1 MTQTKNSDGYVIAR
15 TQSEYERLRI
25 QAKVWQGLT
34 ERVLAAAGLGPGM
47 SALDAGCGPGEVMR
61 LMGRMVGPEGQVT
74 GVDIDPEVG
83 AYGVT
88 RLREEEGRDFTF
100 HAANLLEGGPVPG
113 APFDLVYCRF
123 VLMHMADPVAM
134 VRRLAGLL
142 KPGGTLVVMDYIMD
156 TMRAA
161 PDDPVLERGMQV
173 LNETLVAGGRWID
186 AGLRLGEWFDAAGLP
201 MPMGTDMQGRY
212 EVGSSNSMLA
222 MAVKGF
228 APMGIELGVL
238 DAEEAA
244 ALPDEIRAVL
254 AQGKHCLHW
263 PTVTAAWTRVG

>member
-1 MTQTKNSDGYVIAR
+1 MTQTENSDGYVIAR
-15 TQSEYERLRI
+15 TQSEYERLKI

-34 ERVLAAAGLGPGM
+34 ERVLAAVGLGPGM

-100 HAANLLEGGPVPG
+100 HAANLLDGGPVPA

-123 VLMHMADPVAM
+123 VLMHMTDPVAM
-134 VRRLAGLL
+134 IRRLAGLL
-142 KPGGTLVVMDYIMD
+142 RPGGTLVVMDYIMD

-228 APMGIELGVL
+228 APMGVELGVL

-244 ALPDEIRAVL
+244 ALPEEIRAVL
-254 AQGKHCLHW
+254 KKGKHCLHW